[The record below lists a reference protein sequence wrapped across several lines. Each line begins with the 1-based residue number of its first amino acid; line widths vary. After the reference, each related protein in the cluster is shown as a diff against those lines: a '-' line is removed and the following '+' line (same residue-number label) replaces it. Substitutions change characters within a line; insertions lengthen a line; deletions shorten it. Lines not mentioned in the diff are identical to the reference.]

1 MSDLKSIRVIEFSGR
16 TTDWEGWSEKFLAR
30 AKRKGYKK
38 LLIGKETVPKVS
50 AYAEAEGK
58 DDATSKKIVKLGE
71 SNEEA
76 FEDVILS
83 INHTTKQG
91 KVAFSL
97 VKNCKTSDYPEG
109 NCKLAWD
116 RLVAKYAPKTA
127 PSLLKLK
134 KQFAN
139 SKLGDAETHPDEWI
153 TELESLRND
162 MDKISLSA
170 KMTDQDFMIHVL
182 NNLPV
187 EYDVVLDGM
196 ESRLMLPDGDANKL
210 TIEDVRDKLNNR
222 FERMDERESQTKEE
236 VAFANFTKQFK
247 GICRNCGK
255 YGHKAFECPDKKPE
269 GKGQGSNK
277 KLICYHCGE
286 LGHTSYNCEVK
297 KKAEAMRNKAE
308 SMRNKANQETAAWA
322 VDLEEKQ
329 EDDLED
335 YLSDDQS
342 YYYCDGF

>member
-58 DDATSKKIVKLGE
+58 DDATSKKIVKLGDA
-71 SNEEA
+71 NEEA

-139 SKLGDAETHPDEWI
+139 SKLGDAEMHPDEWI

-222 FERMDERESQTKEE
+222 FERMDERESQSKQEM
-236 VAFANFTKQFK
+236 AFANFAKQFK
-247 GICRNCGK
+247 GACYNCGQ
-255 YGHKAFECPDKKPE
+255 YGHKGAECPNKRTNN
-269 GKGQGSNK
+269 GKGKG
-277 KLICYHCGE
+277 KLICFYCGE
-286 LGHTSYNCEVK
+286 EGHVVEKCEVK
-297 KKAEAMRNKAE
+297 KKAELARTK
-308 SMRNKANQETAAWA
+308 RNKANQGTKEVAAWA
-322 VDLEEKQ
+322 VDTKEEE
-329 EDDLED
+329 EDNLED

-342 YYYCDGF
+342 YYGCGL

>member
-1 MSDLKSIRVIEFSGR
+1 MYRLK
-16 TTDWEGWSEKFLAR
+16 
-30 AKRKGYKK
+30 
-38 LLIGKETVPKVS
+38 
-50 AYAEAEGK
+50 YADAEGK
-58 DDATSKKIVKLGE
+58 DDATSKKIVKLGDA
-71 SNEEA
+71 NEEA

-139 SKLGDAETHPDEWI
+139 SKLGDAEMHPDEWI

-196 ESRLMLPDGDANKL
+196 ESRLMLPDGDTNKL
-210 TIEDVRDKLNNR
+210 TIEDIRDKLNNR
-222 FERMDERESQTKEE
+222 FERMDERESQSKQEM
-236 VAFANFTKQFK
+236 AFANFSKQFK
-247 GICRNCGK
+247 GTCYNCGQ
-255 YGHKAFECPDKKPE
+255 YGHKGAECPNKRINN
-269 GKGQGSNK
+269 GKGKG
-277 KLICYHCGE
+277 KLICFYCGE
-286 LGHTSYNCEVK
+286 EGHVVEKCEVK
-297 KKAEAMRNKAE
+297 KKAELARTK
-308 SMRNKANQETAAWA
+308 RNKANQGTKEVAAWA
-322 VDLEEKQ
+322 VDTKEEE
-329 EDDLED
+329 EDNLED

-342 YYYCDGF
+342 YYGCGL